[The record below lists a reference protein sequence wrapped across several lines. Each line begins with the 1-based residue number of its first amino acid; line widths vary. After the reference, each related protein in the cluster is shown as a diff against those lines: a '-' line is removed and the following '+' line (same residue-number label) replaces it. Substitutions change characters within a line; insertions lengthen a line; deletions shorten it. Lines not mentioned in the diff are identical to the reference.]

1 MFLFKISISLP
12 RKTWGQS
19 NVKLQSVLSRPGT
32 LKSCVLR
39 FWTFKGIIFLWE
51 FAFPLVFIFVCIFCT
66 SLRRYIGFPLDLSRL
81 ATSGLGLI
89 PTFLSALPCCEGPSH
104 HTPSYQQISRPRIC
118 QKNHF
123 WSLNRND
130 YGFEDIQVIK
140 LSQEQ
145 IIYFPKFQKES
156 LLN

>member
-1 MFLFKISISLP
+1 M
-12 RKTWGQS
+12 
-19 NVKLQSVLSRPGT
+19 
-32 LKSCVLR
+32 
-39 FWTFKGIIFLWE
+39 
-51 FAFPLVFIFVCIFCT
+51 CIFCT

-145 IIYFPKFQKES
+145 IIYFPKFRNKS
-156 LLN
+156 LLNQFTWLSLIPNNKVFYNAATDAVWLYSSLLSPGCIWEWGSVLVRGVTMGTIASARR